1 MKQYIVGYSAL
12 QKLLSVRYQNTFEVI
27 NQILEQADWTLT
39 NAPEVLELVQY
50 YETDGIKIANRVYE
64 TAVSALKNTYD
75 QHAYRLNAFNTIQVL
90 ITKYAV
96 REQDVFEQISSL
108 RLLNKIQM

>member
-1 MKQYIVGYSAL
+1 MFELDEWNGGSDAINVRLPEISDKFLTQYLQQETQLSQQFVKQYIVGYSAL

-75 QHAYRLNAFNTIQVL
+75 
-90 ITKYAV
+90 
-96 REQDVFEQISSL
+96 
-108 RLLNKIQM
+108 